1 MTDLV
6 FETPSLQCRRWVTT
20 DLDAIHAVYSDREAM
35 RWVDDGEPITR
46 AACEEWLRV
55 TERNYA
61 TRGYGMFA
69 LTDRERGEVVGFCG
83 LVHPGNQ
90 PEPEIKYAFRREVW
104 GRGLASEAVP
114 ALLRHGASLGMERII
129 ATVAPENVA
138 SRRVLEKAGLREIDR
153 REDAEGTTLVY
164 EWIAPAGRA

>member
-1 MTDLV
+1 MSDLV
-6 FETPSLQCRRWVTT
+6 FETPSLRCRRWIAS

-69 LTDRERGEVVGFCG
+69 LVDREKGEVVGFCG
-83 LVHPGNQ
+83 LVHPEDQ
-90 PEPEIKYAFRREVW
+90 PEAEIKYAFRREVW

-114 ALLRHGASLGMERII
+114 AMLTYGATLGMGRII

-138 SRRVLEKAGLREIDR
+138 SRRVLEKAGLSEIDR

-164 EWIAPAGRA
+164 EWKAPVDAA